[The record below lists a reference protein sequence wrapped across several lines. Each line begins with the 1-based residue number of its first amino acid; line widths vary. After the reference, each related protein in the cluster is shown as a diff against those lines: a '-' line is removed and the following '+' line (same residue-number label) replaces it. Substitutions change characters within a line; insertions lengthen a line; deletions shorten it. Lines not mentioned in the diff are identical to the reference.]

1 MTEQEITNWLI
12 FGVAVAWFCK
22 IGFHFAYLKTVD
34 KSIKELNFVSFYLNI
49 SNFFKSFLLISP
61 FFFSKAVTE
70 GQEIKRTKWKVKMST
85 YALWTMFAL
94 TGFYLYH
101 HPPKKEKSTI
111 EYVLTKEKVR

>member
-1 MTEQEITNWLI
+1 MTEEEITNWLI

-22 IGFHFAYLKTVD
+22 IGFHFAYLKKVD

-49 SNFFKSFLLISP
+49 TNFFKSVLLISP
-61 FFFSKAVTE
+61 FFFSKTMTAD
-70 GQEIKRTKWKVKMST
+70 QEINRRKWKVKISA

-101 HPPKKEKSTI
+101 HPPKKEKTVI
-111 EYVLTKEKVR
+111 EYDLTKEKVR